1 MKRDRESPL
10 RGIVAANIRR
20 LREAR
25 GMSQEALADEAEI
38 HRVNISRIE
47 RRLQA
52 VSIDNLHWIAV
63 ALKVEPALLLTPDAE
78 LPR

>member
-1 MKRDRESPL
+1 
-10 RGIVAANIRR
+10 
-20 LREAR
+20 
-25 GMSQEALADEAEI
+25 MSQEALADAAEI

-52 VSIDNLHWIAV
+52 ISIDNLHWIAA
-63 ALKVEPALLLTPDAE
+63 ALKVEPALLLTPDAD